1 MIIGIKEKL
10 ISIKVF
16 NIELCSYSILKD
28 ALYNMRER
36 FHYISHYL
44 RLSSYEICCSHDN
57 TALILIKLF
66 FFVLIREKT
75 LLIYYGNLII

>member
-1 MIIGIKEKL
+1 MIIGIKEKMIAIYRMYMIIASYNL
-10 ISIKVF
+10 QCMSIS
-16 NIELCSYSILKD
+16 
-28 ALYNMRER
+28 ER

-66 FFVLIREKT
+66 FFVLGREKT
-75 LLIYYGNLII
+75 LIIYYGNLII